1 MLNLYETTSH
11 VEDDVQIKILSP
23 NSLIYELRMIPEDDL
38 ANIIDKDL
46 RKRALFIKKCKE
58 AVWSRWRH
66 GISHGLNVKN
76 RK

>member
-1 MLNLYETTSH
+1 MLNMYETTSH
-11 VEDDVQIKILSP
+11 VEDDVQRKILSP

-58 AVWSRWRH
+58 AVWSR
-66 GISHGLNVKN
+66 
-76 RK
+76 

>member
-1 MLNLYETTSH
+1 MLNMYETTSH

-58 AVWSRWRH
+58 AVWSR
-66 GISHGLNVKN
+66 
-76 RK
+76 

>member
-38 ANIIDKDL
+38 ANIIEKDL

-58 AVWSRWRH
+58 AVWSSWRH
-66 GISHGLNVKN
+66 GISQGLT
-76 RK
+76 